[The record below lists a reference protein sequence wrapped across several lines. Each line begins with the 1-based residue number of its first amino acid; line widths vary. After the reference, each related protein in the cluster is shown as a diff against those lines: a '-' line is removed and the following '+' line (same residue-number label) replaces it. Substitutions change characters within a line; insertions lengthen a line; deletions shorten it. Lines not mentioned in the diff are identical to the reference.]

1 MPIYNLWELRS
12 GGERIF
18 LLEGEEMSHVKD
30 LSTPERRRHFQKTWS
45 CSAPSWSEAN
55 KLLEQELDH
64 PTREKLVPLVKEVLV
79 RENPQVAESK
89 AKKQQVKRKP

>member
-79 RENPQVAESK
+79 REISPSDEAKS
-89 AKKQQVKRKP
+89 KKQQVRRKP